1 MQELYNIVVLI
12 SGKGTNLQALID
24 ASRRSSY
31 KISAVISNTAK
42 AIGLNRAEI
51 SGIDT
56 YVIEQESFNSKL
68 EFEKSLATRISEINP
83 KLIVLAGFMKVLSPQ
98 FVRLFRG
105 KIVNI
110 HPSLLPK
117 YGGKGMYG
125 INVHKAVL
133 KKNEKESGFSI
144 HYVTEAYD
152 EGNIIFQKSF
162 EIDTK
167 NPEELSKK
175 ILVQEHKYYPKIIKQ
190 ILNV

>member
-1 MQELYNIVVLI
+1 MKNLVLFASGGGSSVENITRI
-12 SGKGTNLQALID
+12 FQDEKQI
-24 ASRRSSY
+24 
-31 KISAVISNTAK
+31 KISAIYCNNPNAGLFKRSFLDQFNIRLFNIDEFING
-42 AIGLNRAEI
+42 AILNELT
-51 SGIDT
+51 D
-56 YVIEQESFNSKL
+56 
-68 EFEKSLATRISEINP
+68 LAP
-83 KLIVLAGFMKVLSPQ
+83 DLIVLAGFLKKVPREIISN
-98 FVRLFRG
+98 FTN

-133 KKNEKESGFSI
+133 ENNEKSSGFTI
-144 HYVTEAYD
+144 HYVTEEYD

-167 NPEELSKK
+167 TPEELSKK

>member
-1 MQELYNIVVLI
+1 MKNLVLFASGGGSSVENITRI
-12 SGKGTNLQALID
+12 FQDEKHIN
-24 ASRRSSY
+24 
-31 KISAVISNTAK
+31 ISAIYCNNPNAGLFKRSFLDQFNIRLFNIDEFING
-42 AIGLNRAEI
+42 AILNELT
-51 SGIDT
+51 D
-56 YVIEQESFNSKL
+56 
-68 EFEKSLATRISEINP
+68 LAP
-83 KLIVLAGFMKVLSPQ
+83 DLIVLAGFLKKVPREIISN
-98 FVRLFRG
+98 FSN

-110 HPSLLPK
+110 HPALLPK

-133 KKNEKESGFSI
+133 ENNEKSSGFTI
-144 HYVTEAYD
+144 HYVTEEYD

-167 NPEELSKK
+167 TPEELSKK

>member
-1 MQELYNIVVLI
+1 MFKRSFLDQFNIRLFNIDEFINGAILNEL
-12 SGKGTNLQALID
+12 TD
-24 ASRRSSY
+24 
-31 KISAVISNTAK
+31 
-42 AIGLNRAEI
+42 
-51 SGIDT
+51 
-56 YVIEQESFNSKL
+56 
-68 EFEKSLATRISEINP
+68 LAP
-83 KLIVLAGFMKVLSPQ
+83 DLIVLAGFLKKVPREIISN
-98 FVRLFRG
+98 FTN

-133 KKNEKESGFSI
+133 DNNEKLSGFSI
-144 HYVTEAYD
+144 HYVTEEYD

-162 EIDTK
+162 EINTK

>member
-1 MQELYNIVVLI
+1 MKNLVLFASGGGSSVENITRI
-12 SGKGTNLQALID
+12 FQYEKHIN
-24 ASRRSSY
+24 
-31 KISAVISNTAK
+31 ISAIYCNNPNA
-42 AIGLNRAEI
+42 GLFKRSFLDQFNIRLFN
-51 SGIDT
+51 ID
-56 YVIEQESFNSKL
+56 
-68 EFEKSLATRISEINP
+68 EFINGTILNELTDLAP
-83 KLIVLAGFMKVLSPQ
+83 DLIVLAGFLKKVPREIISN
-98 FVRLFRG
+98 FSN

-133 KKNEKESGFSI
+133 DNNEKSSGFSI
-144 HYVTEAYD
+144 HYVTEEYD

-162 EIDTK
+162 EIDAK

>member
-1 MQELYNIVVLI
+1 MKNLVLFASGGGSSVENIAKVF
-12 SGKGTNLQALID
+12 QD
-24 ASRRSSY
+24 EE
-31 KISAVISNTAK
+31 KINIA
-42 AIGLNRAEI
+42 AIYCNNPNAGLFKRNFLNRFKIRLFNLEEFI
-51 SGIDT
+51 NG
-56 YVIEQESFNSKL
+56 VILNEL
-68 EFEKSLATRISEINP
+68 TDLAP
-83 KLIVLAGFMKVLSPQ
+83 DLIVLAGFLKKVPREIISN
-98 FVRLFRG
+98 FTN

-133 KKNEKESGFSI
+133 ENNEKSSGFTI
-144 HYVTEAYD
+144 HYVTEEYD

-162 EIDTK
+162 EIDAKT
-167 NPEELSKK
+167 PEELSKK

>member
-1 MQELYNIVVLI
+1 MKNLVLFASGGGSSVENITRI
-12 SGKGTNLQALID
+12 FQDEKHIN
-24 ASRRSSY
+24 
-31 KISAVISNTAK
+31 ISAIYCNNPNA
-42 AIGLNRAEI
+42 GLFKRSFLDQFNIRLFNR
-51 SGIDT
+51 D
-56 YVIEQESFNSKL
+56 
-68 EFEKSLATRISEINP
+68 EFINGTILNELTDLAP
-83 KLIVLAGFMKVLSPQ
+83 DLIVLAGFLKKVPIEIISS
-98 FVRLFRG
+98 FSN

-133 KKNEKESGFSI
+133 KNNEKESGFSI
-144 HYVTEAYD
+144 HYVTKEYD

-162 EIDTK
+162 EIDSKT
-167 NPEELSKK
+167 PEELSKK

>member
-1 MQELYNIVVLI
+1 MKNLVLFASGGGSSVENITRI
-12 SGKGTNLQALID
+12 FQDEKHIN
-24 ASRRSSY
+24 
-31 KISAVISNTAK
+31 ISAIYCNNPNAGLFKRSFLDQFNIRLFDIDEFING
-42 AIGLNRAEI
+42 AILNELT
-51 SGIDT
+51 D
-56 YVIEQESFNSKL
+56 
-68 EFEKSLATRISEINP
+68 LAP
-83 KLIVLAGFMKVLSPQ
+83 DLIVLAGFLKKVPREIISN
-98 FVRLFRG
+98 FTN

-133 KKNEKESGFSI
+133 ENNEKSSGFTI
-144 HYVTEAYD
+144 HYVTEEYD
-152 EGNIIFQKSF
+152 EGKIIFQKSF

>member
-1 MQELYNIVVLI
+1 MKNLVLFASGGGSSVENITRIFQDEKEINISAIYCNNPNAGLLKRSFLDQFNIRLFNIDEFVNGTILNEL
-12 SGKGTNLQALID
+12 TNLAPD
-24 ASRRSSY
+24 
-31 KISAVISNTAK
+31 
-42 AIGLNRAEI
+42 
-51 SGIDT
+51 
-56 YVIEQESFNSKL
+56 
-68 EFEKSLATRISEINP
+68 
-83 KLIVLAGFMKVLSPQ
+83 LIVLAGFLKKVPREIISN
-98 FVRLFRG
+98 FSN

-133 KKNEKESGFSI
+133 DNNEKSSGFSI
-144 HYVTEAYD
+144 HYVTEDYD

-175 ILVQEHKYYPKIIKQ
+175 ILVQEHKYYPKIIKE

>member
-1 MQELYNIVVLI
+1 MKNLVLFASGGGSSVENITRI
-12 SGKGTNLQALID
+12 FQDEKHIN
-24 ASRRSSY
+24 
-31 KISAVISNTAK
+31 ISAIYCNNPNA
-42 AIGLNRAEI
+42 GLFKRSFLDQFNIRLFN
-51 SGIDT
+51 ID
-56 YVIEQESFNSKL
+56 
-68 EFEKSLATRISEINP
+68 EFINGTILNELTDLAP
-83 KLIVLAGFMKVLSPQ
+83 DLIVLAGFLKKVPSEIISN
-98 FVRLFRG
+98 FSN

-133 KKNEKESGFSI
+133 ENNEKSSGFTI
-144 HYVTEAYD
+144 HYVTEEYD

-167 NPEELSKK
+167 TPEELSKK

>member
-1 MQELYNIVVLI
+1 MKNLVLFASGGGSSVENIAKVFQNEEKI
-12 SGKGTNLQALID
+12 N
-24 ASRRSSY
+24 
-31 KISAVISNTAK
+31 ISAIYCNNPNA
-42 AIGLNRAEI
+42 GLLKRNFLNGFKIRLFNVDEFI
-51 SGIDT
+51 NGIILNELTD
-56 YVIEQESFNSKL
+56 
-68 EFEKSLATRISEINP
+68 LAP
-83 KLIVLAGFMKVLSPQ
+83 DLIVLAGFLKKVPREIISN
-98 FVRLFRG
+98 FSN

-117 YGGKGMYG
+117 YGGQGMYG

-133 KKNEKESGFSI
+133 DNNEKSSGFSI
-144 HYVTEAYD
+144 HYVTEEYD

-175 ILVQEHKYYPKIIKQ
+175 ILAQEHKYYPKIIKQ

>member
-1 MQELYNIVVLI
+1 MEEFINGIILNELTDLAPDLI
-12 SGKGTNLQALID
+12 I
-24 ASRRSSY
+24 
-31 KISAVISNTAK
+31 
-42 AIGLNRAEI
+42 
-51 SGIDT
+51 
-56 YVIEQESFNSKL
+56 
-68 EFEKSLATRISEINP
+68 
-83 KLIVLAGFMKVLSPQ
+83 LAGFLKKVPTEIISS
-98 FVRLFRG
+98 FSN

-125 INVHKAVL
+125 INVHKEVL
-133 KKNEKESGFSI
+133 MNNEKESGFSI
-144 HYVTEAYD
+144 HYVTEEYD

-162 EIDTK
+162 QIDTK

>member
-1 MQELYNIVVLI
+1 MKNLVLFASGGGSSVENITRI
-12 SGKGTNLQALID
+12 FQDEKHIN
-24 ASRRSSY
+24 
-31 KISAVISNTAK
+31 ISAIYCNNPNA
-42 AIGLNRAEI
+42 GLFKRSFLDQFSIRLFN
-51 SGIDT
+51 ID
-56 YVIEQESFNSKL
+56 
-68 EFEKSLATRISEINP
+68 EFINGTVLNELTDLAP
-83 KLIVLAGFMKVLSPQ
+83 DLIVLAGFLKKVPREIISN
-98 FVRLFRG
+98 FSN

-117 YGGKGMYG
+117 YGGQGMYG

-133 KKNEKESGFSI
+133 NNNEKSSGFTI
-144 HYVTEAYD
+144 HYVTEEYD

-167 NPEELSKK
+167 TPEELSKK

>member
-1 MQELYNIVVLI
+1 MKNLVLFASGGGSSVENITRVFQDEKHI
-12 SGKGTNLQALID
+12 N
-24 ASRRSSY
+24 
-31 KISAVISNTAK
+31 ISAIYCNNPNA
-42 AIGLNRAEI
+42 GLFKRSFLDQFNIRLFN
-51 SGIDT
+51 ID
-56 YVIEQESFNSKL
+56 
-68 EFEKSLATRISEINP
+68 EFINGTILNELTDLAP
-83 KLIVLAGFMKVLSPQ
+83 DLIVLAGFLKKVPREIISN
-98 FVRLFRG
+98 FSN

-133 KKNEKESGFSI
+133 DNNEKSSGFSI
-144 HYVTEAYD
+144 HYVTEEYD
-152 EGNIIFQKSF
+152 EGNIIFQKFF

>member
-1 MQELYNIVVLI
+1 MKNLVLFASGGGSSVENITRVFKDEKQI
-12 SGKGTNLQALID
+12 N
-24 ASRRSSY
+24 
-31 KISAVISNTAK
+31 ISAIYCNNPNA
-42 AIGLNRAEI
+42 GLFKRSFLDQFNIRLFN
-51 SGIDT
+51 ID
-56 YVIEQESFNSKL
+56 
-68 EFEKSLATRISEINP
+68 EFINGTILNELTDLAP
-83 KLIVLAGFMKVLSPQ
+83 DLIVLAGFLKKVPREIISN
-98 FVRLFRG
+98 FSN

-133 KKNEKESGFSI
+133 DNNEKSSGFSI
-144 HYVTEAYD
+144 HYVTEEYD

-167 NPEELSKK
+167 NPEELSQK

>member
-1 MQELYNIVVLI
+1 MKNLVLFASGGGSSVENITRI
-12 SGKGTNLQALID
+12 FQDEKHIN
-24 ASRRSSY
+24 
-31 KISAVISNTAK
+31 ISAIYCNNPNA
-42 AIGLNRAEI
+42 GLFKRSFLDQFNIRLFN
-51 SGIDT
+51 ID
-56 YVIEQESFNSKL
+56 
-68 EFEKSLATRISEINP
+68 EFINGTILYELTDLDP
-83 KLIVLAGFMKVLSPQ
+83 DLIVLAGFLKKVPREIISN
-98 FVRLFRG
+98 FSN

-133 KKNEKESGFSI
+133 DNNEKSSGFSI
-144 HYVTEAYD
+144 HYVTEEYD

-167 NPEELSKK
+167 TPEELSKK

>member
-1 MQELYNIVVLI
+1 MKDLVLFASGGGSSVENIAKVFQDEKQI
-12 SGKGTNLQALID
+12 N
-24 ASRRSSY
+24 
-31 KISAVISNTAK
+31 ISAIYCNNPNAGLFKRSF
-42 AIGLNRAEI
+42 LNRFNIRLFNVDEFI
-51 SGIDT
+51 NGTILNELTDID
-56 YVIEQESFNSKL
+56 
-68 EFEKSLATRISEINP
+68 P
-83 KLIVLAGFMKVLSPQ
+83 DLIILAGFLKKVPREIISS
-98 FVRLFRG
+98 FSN

-133 KKNEKESGFSI
+133 DNNEKSSGFSI
-144 HYVTEAYD
+144 HYVTEEYD
-152 EGNIIFQKSF
+152 EGNIIFQKAFKINS
-162 EIDTK
+162 K

>member
-1 MQELYNIVVLI
+1 MKNLVLFASGGGSSVENIVKVF
-12 SGKGTNLQALID
+12 QD
-24 ASRRSSY
+24 EE
-31 KISAVISNTAK
+31 KINIA
-42 AIGLNRAEI
+42 AIYCNNPNAGLFKRNFLNRFKIRLFNLEEFI
-51 SGIDT
+51 NG
-56 YVIEQESFNSKL
+56 VILNEL
-68 EFEKSLATRISEINP
+68 TDLAP
-83 KLIVLAGFMKVLSPQ
+83 DLIILAGFLKKVPKEIISN
-98 FVRLFRG
+98 FSN

-133 KKNEKESGFSI
+133 DNNEKSSGFSI
-144 HYVTEAYD
+144 HYVTEEYD

-162 EIDTK
+162 EINTK

>member
-1 MQELYNIVVLI
+1 MKNLVLFASGGGSSVENITRVFQDEKHI
-12 SGKGTNLQALID
+12 N
-24 ASRRSSY
+24 
-31 KISAVISNTAK
+31 ISAIYCNNPNA
-42 AIGLNRAEI
+42 GLFKRSFLDQFNIRLFN
-51 SGIDT
+51 ID
-56 YVIEQESFNSKL
+56 
-68 EFEKSLATRISEINP
+68 EFINGTILNELTDLAP
-83 KLIVLAGFMKVLSPQ
+83 DLIVLAGFLKKVPREIISN
-98 FVRLFRG
+98 FTN

-133 KKNEKESGFSI
+133 ENNEKSSGFTI
-144 HYVTEAYD
+144 HYVTEGYD

-167 NPEELSKK
+167 TPEELSKK

>member
-1 MQELYNIVVLI
+1 MFKRSFLDQFNIRLFKIDEFINGAILNEL
-12 SGKGTNLQALID
+12 TD
-24 ASRRSSY
+24 
-31 KISAVISNTAK
+31 
-42 AIGLNRAEI
+42 
-51 SGIDT
+51 
-56 YVIEQESFNSKL
+56 
-68 EFEKSLATRISEINP
+68 LAP
-83 KLIVLAGFMKVLSPQ
+83 DLIVLAGFLKKVPREIISN
-98 FVRLFRG
+98 FTN

-133 KKNEKESGFSI
+133 ENNEKSSGFTI
-144 HYVTEAYD
+144 HYVTEEYD

-162 EIDTK
+162 EIDAKT
-167 NPEELSKK
+167 PEELSKK

>member
-1 MQELYNIVVLI
+1 MFASGGGSSVENIAKVF
-12 SGKGTNLQALID
+12 QD
-24 ASRRSSY
+24 EE
-31 KISAVISNTAK
+31 KINIA
-42 AIGLNRAEI
+42 AIYCNNPNAGLFKRNFLNRFKIRLFNFEEFI
-51 SGIDT
+51 NG
-56 YVIEQESFNSKL
+56 VILNEL
-68 EFEKSLATRISEINP
+68 TDLAP
-83 KLIVLAGFMKVLSPQ
+83 DLIILAGFLKKVPREIISN
-98 FVRLFRG
+98 FSN

-110 HPSLLPK
+110 HPALLPK

-133 KKNEKESGFSI
+133 DNNEKSSGFSI
-144 HYVTEAYD
+144 HYVTEEYD

>member
-1 MQELYNIVVLI
+1 LFASGGGSSVENITRI
-12 SGKGTNLQALID
+12 FQDEKHIN
-24 ASRRSSY
+24 
-31 KISAVISNTAK
+31 ISAIYCNNPNA
-42 AIGLNRAEI
+42 GLFKRSFLDQFNIRLFN
-51 SGIDT
+51 ID
-56 YVIEQESFNSKL
+56 
-68 EFEKSLATRISEINP
+68 EFINGTILNELTDLAP
-83 KLIVLAGFMKVLSPQ
+83 DLIVLAGFLKKVPIEIISS
-98 FVRLFRG
+98 FSN

-133 KKNEKESGFSI
+133 KNNEKESGFSI
-144 HYVTEAYD
+144 HYVTKEYD

-162 EIDTK
+162 EIDSKT
-167 NPEELSKK
+167 PEELSKK